1 MKTEQ
6 FRNLINLVEGRD
18 PNIEYEPR
26 GSEVVAKLKSYNS
39 QVYTKLA
46 AKIENIEKL
55 EAEVKKLK
63 EEVKQETRENIADLF
78 DATDAV
84 HTRVVETVSVIFR
97 LSKDPEATKAPK
109 YKDILEELSTKMT
122 PELITI
128 LNGLKERMVTV
139 TQKAPSLKVT
149 RRDDSEPI
157 SESVLTNLFAQI
169 KQAVF
174 GWAQGYDQRLNS
186 IKQQLGMM

>member
-1 MKTEQ
+1 
-6 FRNLINLVEGRD
+6 
-18 PNIEYEPR
+18 
-26 GSEVVAKLKSYNS
+26 
-39 QVYTKLA
+39 
-46 AKIENIEKL
+46 
-55 EAEVKKLK
+55 
-63 EEVKQETRENIADLF
+63 
-78 DATDAV
+78 
-84 HTRVVETVSVIFR
+84 
-97 LSKDPEATKAPK
+97 
-109 YKDILEELSTKMT
+109 MT
-122 PELITI
+122 PELIAI

-139 TQKAPSLKVT
+139 TQKAPSLKIT